1 MTRTKNRKHRANN
14 ILKYRKENDIER
26 CDCCGVILGE
36 IPHHHLCNKCWRVKK
51 RKPLEWNNYYN
62 REHKKYLRYRS
73 NSEVGNDK
81 K

>member
-1 MTRTKNRKHRANN
+1 MARTKNRKRRANN

-26 CDCCGVILGE
+26 CDCCGVFLAD

-51 RKPLEWNNYYN
+51 HKPFEWKNYYD

-73 NSEVGNDK
+73 NSEISNDK